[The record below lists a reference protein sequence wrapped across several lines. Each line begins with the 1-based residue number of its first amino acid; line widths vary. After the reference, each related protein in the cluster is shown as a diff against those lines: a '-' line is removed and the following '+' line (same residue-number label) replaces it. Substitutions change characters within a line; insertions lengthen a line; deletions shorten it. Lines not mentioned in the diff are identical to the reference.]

1 MYKVSFYN
9 RIYDK
14 YIHVEIIENC
24 TTYEAFEKAIIEYQ
38 KLHQLD
44 CVEHVYIISLLTDN
58 FYHEDEIS
66 IRYVYIKGKLYYY
79 YYDTLKNEYKVTSDL
94 SSLLIRKQDI
104 EKVLS
109 IIEEIIA
116 KRGYFK

>member
-9 RIYDK
+9 RVYDK
-14 YIHVEIIENC
+14 YISYEIKENC

-44 CVEHVYIISLLTDN
+44 YVEHVYIISLLTDN
-58 FYHEDEIS
+58 FYHEDEIRIS
-66 IRYVYIKGKLYYY
+66 YVYIKGKLYYY

-109 IIEEIIA
+109 TIEEIIA